1 MPPQMMMARSTPAAH
16 FDRIK
21 NYLLT
26 RVAPAAKP
34 KCVMVSLSHRCEG
47 GDEVLHTHIWKSKEP
62 DALELEV
69 TQATEELID
78 VAQANVSTF
87 QMPQSYG
94 VVAYGAQDHVI
105 GRRDF
110 MLMADPRNQMVDGGI
125 GMTEGPTQL
134 GVLMQSMRLTE
145 AFSRTSVDATQFILQ
160 QAFQEIDRLRIENQ
174 ELRRYAIEH
183 MQATESIINRK
194 WERDLKLQEL
204 EEKNAF
210 GKKAWGYVEQIVPAM
225 LEKVTDGAIPAKVSD
240 GLMSFFQTL
249 KPEQVMRL
257 AQSAELTAE
266 QKQMLVEQLTPEQY
280 AALEAAAGRN
290 NQ

>member
-1 MPPQMMMARSTPAAH
+1 MPYMMTAQSTPKVH

-21 NYLLT
+21 TYLLS
-26 RVAPAAKP
+26 RVAPTAKP
-34 KCVMVSLSHRCEG
+34 KCVMVALSHRCEG
-47 GDEVLHTHIWKSKEP
+47 GDEVLHTHIWKAKEP
-62 DALELEV
+62 EALETEV
-69 TQATEELID
+69 TQTVEELVD

-110 MLMADPRNQMVDGGI
+110 MLMADPRNQMSEG

-160 QAFQEIDRLRIENQ
+160 QAFQEIDRLRAENQ
-174 ELRRYAIEH
+174 ELRRHAIEH

-204 EEKNAF
+204 EEKSAF
-210 GKKAWGYVEQIVPAM
+210 GKKAWGYVEQIIPP
-225 LEKVTDGAIPAKVSD
+225 LLDKVTDGAIPAAASN
-240 GLMSFFQTL
+240 GLMNFFQSL

-257 AQSAELTAE
+257 AQTTELSPE
-266 QKQMLVEQLTPEQY
+266 QKQMLVETLTPEQY
-280 AALEAAAGRN
+280 AALEQAAGRN
-290 NQ
+290 GGG